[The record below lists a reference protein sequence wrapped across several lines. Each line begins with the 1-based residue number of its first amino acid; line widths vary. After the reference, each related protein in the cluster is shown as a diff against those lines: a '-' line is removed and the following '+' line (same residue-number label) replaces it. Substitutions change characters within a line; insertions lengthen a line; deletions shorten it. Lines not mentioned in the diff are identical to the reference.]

1 MTAASRPEIIRK
13 LTITRDS
20 VYIIKGWPPTDP
32 EGFDIST
39 SYLTRGRNFPLVL

>member
-1 MTAASRPEIIRK
+1 MTAASRTDIIRE
-13 LTITRDS
+13 LRITSDS

-39 SYLTRGRNFPLVL
+39 SYLTRGRTFPLAL